1 MVLVVLPRRSME
13 RVMKQE
19 PIVIKITQLQKELLE
34 DIIAE
39 SLQNLKEMQYRKT
52 ILKSLNSL
60 LDKLDR
66 A

>member
-1 MVLVVLPRRSME
+1 
-13 RVMKQE
+13 MKQE